1 MTARTGAVLVVDD
14 DKMNRIMLSKLLE
27 NEGYRPTAVVDGE
40 EALEAVAKER
50 FDAVLLDVMMPGVDG
65 IEVLRSLKSD
75 SRWWHIPVIMISALD
90 ETESMARCIEL
101 GAEDYVLKPF
111 DPVLLRARVNACL
124 ARKRFHDLEE
134 EYHAIVREQ
143 REELGELN
151 RQFSERL
158 WSQVGELERVG
169 RLRRFF
175 PAGLVEE
182 LAAAGGAS
190 RLAPHRADVV
200 VVAVAL
206 SGAAAVAD
214 GADPAEAVRLLNEF
228 HAVLAELVQEAEATV
243 VAAGADILTVV
254 FNDPEPSPDGLARA
268 ERFATR
274 AGEELASLLGQGRS
288 SGVELTLGVG
298 IAEGA
303 ATLGE
308 VGPEGRCDYVAIGAV
323 LDEAQ
328 RRARAK
334 P

>member
-1 MTARTGAVLVVDD
+1 MTARSGAVLVVDD
-14 DKMNRIMLSKLLE
+14 DKMNRIMLSRLLE

-40 EALEAVAKER
+40 EALDAVAKER

-65 IEVLRSLKSD
+65 IEVLRTLKSD
-75 SRWWHIPVIMISALD
+75 SRWWHIPVIMISALE
-90 ETESMARCIEL
+90 ETESIVRCIEL
-101 GAEDYVLKPF
+101 GAEDYLLKPF

-175 PAGLVEE
+175 PAGLVEQ
-182 LAAAGGAS
+182 LAAAGGAD

-214 GADPAEAVRLLNEF
+214 GADPAETIRLLNEF

-243 VAAGADILTVV
+243 VSAAGDILTVV
-254 FNDPEPSPDGLARA
+254 FNDPEPSPDGPTRA
-268 ERFATR
+268 QRFTTR
-274 AGEELASLLGQGRS
+274 AGEELAALLAQGGS
-288 SGVELTLGVG
+288 DVELALGVG
-298 IAEGA
+298 IAEGV

-308 VGPEGRCDYVAIGAV
+308 VGPKGRCDYIAIGAV
-323 LDEAQ
+323 VDEAQ
-328 RRARAK
+328 RRARAG